1 MWVTLL
7 YRPLAVSLFI
17 SLLIGTACN
26 NKPVQQASDT
36 FRVALLTPG
45 PVSDAGWNALAYE
58 GLTKIKESLHAEVS
72 QVETKTPAE
81 FEEAFRDYAS
91 RNFNLIFGH
100 GFEFQDAAA
109 KVSAD
114 FPNSVFITTSGSTVR
129 KNVAPMRFLLEEA
142 TYLMGMMS
150 ALVSKTGKAGA
161 VGGVEIPP
169 LKSTFMA
176 FEAGAKSINP
186 NFQVI
191 VSYISNWED
200 VGAAKQAA
208 TALIE
213 QGCDVIIPNADAA
226 SLGAFQAAQEKNVVA
241 FGTNRNQNDLA
252 PSVIL
257 ASGVIDIPGAFLQM
271 AQSVQ
276 NRSFQGRIIRL
287 GLKDKVISL
296 VYNPAL
302 QDRLSPEA
310 RARVDTAQQQI
321 IDGALTVPSVEFSPV
336 QSSAS

>member
-1 MWVTLL
+1 VTYFRSFALL
-7 YRPLAVSLFI
+7 LLFSLFTGI
-17 SLLIGTACN
+17 ACN
-26 NKPVQQASDT
+26 SKPVQEAPNS
-36 FRVALLTPG
+36 FHVALLTPG

-58 GLTKIKESLHAEVS
+58 GLMKIKEVLHAEVS
-72 QVETKTPAE
+72 QVETKTPAD

-109 KVSAD
+109 RVGAD
-114 FPNSVFITTSGSTVR
+114 FPSSVFITTSGSTVR

-150 ALVSKTGKAGA
+150 ALVSTTGKAGA
-161 VGGVEIPP
+161 IGGVEIPP

-191 VSYISNWED
+191 VSYIGNWED

-208 TALIE
+208 IALVE

-226 SLGAFQAAQEKNVVA
+226 SLGAFQAAQEKGILA
-241 FGTNRNQNDLA
+241 FGTNKNQNDLA
-252 PSVIL
+252 PNAVL
-257 ASGVIDIPGAFLQM
+257 ASGVIDIPTAFLQM
-271 AQSVQ
+271 AQAVQ
-276 NRSFQGRIIRL
+276 NHSFQGRIIRL
-287 GLKDKVISL
+287 GMKDNIISL
-296 VYNPAL
+296 VYNPIL
-302 QDRLSPEA
+302 KSRLSSA
-310 RARVDTAQQQI
+310 AQIRIDTAQQQI
-321 IDGALTVPSVEFSPV
+321 INGTLTVPSVEFSPV
-336 QSSAS
+336 QTGAS